1 MNTHQPESKPPEPS
15 LRMMNCMM
23 MFFSEIAISAT
34 HDMKNHLAIINEN
47 TGLLEDLLHQDLTRT
62 LAQNRDKKVTETIR
76 RQVERSDQILKKLNR
91 FAHNLASENAVT
103 DIETALILVL
113 DLCSGIIRNHAV
125 EIKIIPPE
133 NRIYLG
139 DPPFLLNLLLFR
151 AVQTSMSA
159 ADGDKI
165 LTISFAPALTGPSLR
180 FSMTRVRPGGLD
192 ELFTRREEIE
202 LTRFLNVK
210 VNKNIKNGFALE
222 WKKQR

>member
-1 MNTHQPESKPPEPS
+1 
-15 LRMMNCMM
+15 MM

>member
-1 MNTHQPESKPPEPS
+1 
-15 LRMMNCMM
+15 MMNCMM